1 MASQREQQ
9 QEETHFRVMRLLDED
24 PSISTR
30 EIARRVG
37 ISNGAAYYCVTALI
51 EKGFVKL
58 RNFARSKT
66 KGNYIY
72 ELTPRGIRVKAALTV
87 SFLER
92 KKHEY
97 EDLKLEIQRLE
108 SELGVEEDNEPTNSE
123 TRCELFKNLTCFKA
137 YDIRG
142 KLDEELDKDIAYK
155 IGRATVESLNSKTVA
170 VGLMPGRRRP
180 IWLMLCQM
188 AFAMLALTSWT

>member
-1 MASQREQQ
+1 MK
-9 QEETHFRVMRLLDED
+9 VMRLLSEN

-58 RNFARSKT
+58 KNFAQSKT
-66 KGNYIY
+66 KANYIY

-92 KKHEY
+92 KRHEY
-97 EDLKLEIQRLE
+97 EDLKLEIERME
-108 SELGVEEDNEPTNSE
+108 SELGLEERKKPSNN
-123 TRCELFKNLTCFKA
+123 
-137 YDIRG
+137 RG
-142 KLDEELDKDIAYK
+142 
-155 IGRATVESLNSKTVA
+155 A
-170 VGLMPGRRRP
+170 V
-180 IWLMLCQM
+180 
-188 AFAMLALTSWT
+188 

>member
-1 MASQREQQ
+1 MASQRELQ

-37 ISNGAAYYCVTALI
+37 ISNGAAYYCVTALVD
-51 EKGFVKL
+51 KGFVKL
-58 RNFARSKT
+58 KNFARSKS

-72 ELTPRGIRVKAALTV
+72 ELTPRGIRAKAGLTV

-97 EDLKLEIQRLE
+97 EHLKLEIERLE
-108 SELGVEEDNEPTNSE
+108 SELGFENKIKPTN
-123 TRCELFKNLTCFKA
+123 TG
-137 YDIRG
+137 D
-142 KLDEELDKDIAYK
+142 
-155 IGRATVESLNSKTVA
+155 SL
-170 VGLMPGRRRP
+170 
-180 IWLMLCQM
+180 
-188 AFAMLALTSWT
+188 